1 MITLING
8 SIQTPTQ
15 WIESGYITIE
25 SGIIQ
30 EIGIYSNQEGIDC
43 SGMTLLPGFIDMH
56 VHGTNGC
63 DFMDASHESIQ
74 SILDQLLKEGV
85 TSCLATTM
93 TDSVDN
99 ILKALRALGSFQ
111 SNKGSKLLGIHL
123 EGPFLNKLFKGA
135 QDPQYIIE
143 GSLKLFDEFQEA
155 SNHRIKM
162 VTLAPEVQS
171 DAFLQGLQHRG
182 ILVSMGHSS
191 ATHSEVEHAMK
202 FGVKRVTHCYNAMSP
217 LHHREIGLVGSALLH
232 DDLTVEIICDHFH
245 VSKEAI
251 QLVSKCKPTTSI
263 ELVTD
268 SIRAK
273 NMPDGLYELGG
284 QHIQLVNGVPLLG
297 NQLAGSVLTMSKAVR
312 HFKEDTL
319 SSWQDIANVTS
330 SNQAKELGIHTKVGS
345 MCVGMNA
352 DIVGLDAMY
361 NVVFTYQSEHNG

>member
-1 MITLING
+1 MITLINC
-8 SIQTPTQ
+8 SIQTHTL
-15 WIESGYITIE
+15 WIESGYMSIE
-25 SGIIQ
+25 DGIIQ

-99 ILKALRALGSFQ
+99 ILKALRALGTFQ

-123 EGPFLNKLFKGA
+123 EGPFLNMKFKGA
-135 QDPQYIIE
+135 QDPQYMIP
-143 GSLKLFDEFQEA
+143 GSLELFDLFQEA

-162 VTLAPEVQS
+162 VTLAPEVQT
-171 DAFLQGLQHRG
+171 DDFLQGLQQRG
-182 ILVSMGHSS
+182 IVVSMGHSN
-191 ATHSEVEHAMK
+191 ATHAEVEHAMK

-232 DDLTVEIICDHFH
+232 DDLTVEIICDHHH

-251 QLVSKCKPTTSI
+251 QLVSKCKPITAI

-268 SIRAK
+268 SILAK

-284 QHIQLVNGVPLLG
+284 QQIQLVNGVPLLG
-297 NQLAGSVLTMSKAVR
+297 NQLAGSVLTMGKAIA
-312 HFKEDTL
+312 HFKEDTH
-319 SSWQDIANVTS
+319 SSWQDIASVTS
-330 SNQAKELGIHTKVGS
+330 SNQAKELGVHTLVGS
-345 MCVGMNA
+345 LCVGMIA
-352 DIVGLDAMY
+352 DIVGLDAM
-361 NVVFTYQSEHNG
+361 NNIVFTYRSECNV